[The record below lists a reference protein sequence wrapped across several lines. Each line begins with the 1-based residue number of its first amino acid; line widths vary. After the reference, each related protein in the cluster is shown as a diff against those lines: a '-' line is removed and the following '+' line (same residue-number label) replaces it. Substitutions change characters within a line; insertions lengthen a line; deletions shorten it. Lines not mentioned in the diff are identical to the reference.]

1 MSTDMSDI
9 TRLTAALRADGLLS
23 LDERRMNMTV
33 NVDVAHLAGVLRRH
47 GLLTDDP
54 EDDQVEAPVADP
66 DHLAVRSPRPEEVA
80 AMFVGR
86 PANQMGS
93 FADRARELV
102 SQRRPELHLTSGS
115 GGTAVSL
122 RHRADTIRVMVDVD
136 RPQDYDL
143 DDSEVS
149 FTLDAPAVS
158 TLRQGLLHD
167 FGVIDVPAR
176 GGAQRLEIQLRKDS
190 TATAQVKLLD
200 GNAVYVTLSANAV
213 ARLTVWVVTGEV
225 HPTNEIAAAIV
236 PALAGVATSTNRART
251 LLRGVRLVPPSRD
264 VTYRDAYLDRVA
276 RHATAIG
283 TYAIGVLGGRVVVA
297 NPGETLADIRARW
310 GRAAQRAG
318 GAS

>member
-9 TRLTAALRADGLLS
+9 TRLTAALRAEGLLAV
-23 LDERRMNMTV
+23 DERRLNMTV
-33 NVDVAHLAGVLRRH
+33 DVDVAHLARVLRRH

-54 EDDQVEAPVADP
+54 E
-66 DHLAVRSPRPEEVA
+66 EVA
-80 AMFVGR
+80 AAMVAAG

-93 FADRARELV
+93 FADRVRQAV
-102 SQRRPELHLTSGS
+102 GGRRPELHLISGS
-115 GGTAVSL
+115 GGTAMSL
-122 RHRADTIRVMVDVD
+122 HHHDDRIRVLVDVD

-149 FTLDAPAVS
+149 FILEAPAVS

-167 FGVIDVPAR
+167 VAVIDAPAR

-200 GNAVYVTLSANAV
+200 GNAVYVTLNANAV
-213 ARLTVWVVTGEV
+213 ARLTVWAVTGEV

-236 PALAGVATSTNRART
+236 PALSGVQASTNRART
-251 LLRGVRLVPPSRD
+251 LLRGVRLVQPSRD
-264 VTYRDAYLDRVA
+264 VTHRDAYLDRVA

-283 TYAIGVLGGRVVVA
+283 TYAIGVLGDRVVVA
-297 NPGETLADIRARW
+297 NPGETLDDVLARW
-310 GRAAQRAG
+310 DRAAQRAG